1 MIVAVL
7 LVALVVVG
15 GYYLAF
21 LAFARRDTGR
31 QVAISD
37 HAMDRDP
44 EGAKALAAEWEREGL
59 PRSPLGRLR
68 LARAWSI
75 AGDHRRALTV
85 LDSVELP
92 GGRVGRPL
100 RRMASQVRFVA
111 LEALGEKE
119 RAARILDETIEE
131 DPAAPWLLA
140 TDPKLVKAPSVK
152 RSLVA
157 QGMDVKEALK
167 EHRFDD
173 AAGMT
178 EVLIRRAGRNPS
190 VRPALPNVYM
200 ILGSAQLAAGQDEAA
215 DASFRLFVDL
225 SRDRDAAQKRMKLV
239 RAEAVLLGGR
249 ISQATA
255 AFEALVDEQG
265 TPEAF
270 AGLAMCRVRQG
281 DADLAA
287 RDLDRAIELGYDDQK
302 ARFLRAQILVDQ
314 GRLTEAVALAREV
327 ASSRPSSDLQAVY
340 TLAYVLATAQQ
351 PDAEAA
357 LRRYVAADPND
368 PDLAPLLQRPAP
380 DGSTWREFLEAPPS
394 PDL

>member
-1 MIVAVL
+1 
-7 LVALVVVG
+7 
-15 GYYLAF
+15 
-21 LAFARRDTGR
+21 
-31 QVAISD
+31 
-37 HAMDRDP
+37 
-44 EGAKALAAEWEREGL
+44 
-59 PRSPLGRLR
+59 
-68 LARAWSI
+68 
-75 AGDHRRALTV
+75 
-85 LDSVELP
+85 
-92 GGRVGRPL
+92 
-100 RRMASQVRFVA
+100 MASQVRFVA

-157 QGMDVKEALK
+157 RGMDVKEALK

-173 AAGMT
+173 AADMT

-200 ILGSAQLAAGQDEAA
+200 ILGSAQLAAGRDEAA

-249 ISQATA
+249 ISEATA

-287 RDLDRAIELGYDDQK
+287 RDLDRAIDLGYDDQK

-314 GRLTEAVALAREV
+314 GRLTEAVTLARDV
-327 ASSRPSSDLQAVY
+327 ASTRPSSDLQAVY
-340 TLAYVLATAQQ
+340 TLAYVLATAQH

-380 DGSTWREFLEAPPS
+380 DGSTWREFLGAPPS